1 MLLFYISAI
10 YIRFCLFKIAYTYW
24 WDRSWIFVTV
34 VRNIMKEI
42 KISRVEGFLFMQ
54 ANITTI
60 KTL

>member
-1 MLLFYISAI
+1 MLLFYLSAI
-10 YIRFCLFKIAYTYW
+10 YIRFCLFKIVYTYW

-60 KTL
+60 KIL